1 MELGFNYNDGGRAK
15 YFSAERVGDCV
26 CRAIAIGNDMD
37 YKEVYDL
44 INKYAK
50 KEHVGKRKKGISNAR
65 NGVYKD
71 TIRKVLE
78 DLGWT
83 WVATMEIG
91 KGCQVHLR
99 ANEIPMNETIIVNVS
114 KHTTCVKN
122 GVINDTYD
130 CSRGGTRCVYGY
142 FIKKKNHVLNENQ
155 KNVEKKEE
163 KQTKREIT
171 IEDVKDYIKELKV
184 MKGTL
189 EQQITKN
196 QEMVKWCVN
205 QINYFENK
213 IKEIIG
219 GAE

>member
-1 MELGFNYNDGGRAK
+1 MEKLGFNYNDGGRAK

-71 TIRKVLE
+71 TIKRVLE

-130 CSRGGTRCVYGY
+130 CSREGTRCVYGY
-142 FIKKKNHVLNENQ
+142 YIKRNKNKLLNEDI
-155 KNVEKKEE
+155 KNVVKA
-163 KQTKREIT
+163 QTTRDIT
-171 IEDVKDYIKELKV
+171 INDIKDYIKELKI
-184 MKGTL
+184 MKETIE
-189 EQQITKN
+189 EQIIKN
-196 QEMVKWCVN
+196 QEMVNWCIK
-205 QINYFENK
+205 QINYFEKK

>member
-1 MELGFNYNDGGRAK
+1 MEKLGFNYNDGGRAK

-71 TIRKVLE
+71 TIKRVLE
-78 DLGWT
+78 ELGWT

-130 CSRGGTRCVYGY
+130 CSREGTRCVYGY
-142 FIKKKNHVLNENQ
+142 YIKRNKNKLLNEDT
-155 KNVEKKEE
+155 KNVVKT
-163 KQTKREIT
+163 QTTRDIT
-171 IEDVKDYIKELKV
+171 INDIKDYIKELKI
-184 MKGTL
+184 MKETIEG
-189 EQQITKN
+189 QIIKN
-196 QEMVKWCVN
+196 QEMVNWCIK
-205 QINYFENK
+205 QINYFEKK

>member
-1 MELGFNYNDGGRAK
+1 MEKLGFNYNDGGRAK

-71 TIRKVLE
+71 TIKRVLE

-130 CSRGGTRCVYGY
+130 CSREGTRCVYGY
-142 FIKKKNHVLNENQ
+142 YIKRNKNKLLNEDT
-155 KNVEKKEE
+155 KNVVKT
-163 KQTKREIT
+163 QTTRDIT
-171 IEDVKDYIKELKV
+171 INDIKDYIKELKI
-184 MKGTL
+184 MKETIEG
-189 EQQITKN
+189 QIIKN
-196 QEMVKWCVN
+196 QEMVNWCIK
-205 QINYFENK
+205 QINYFEKK

>member
-1 MELGFNYNDGGRAK
+1 MEKLGFNYNDGGRAK

-71 TIRKVLE
+71 TIKRVLE

-130 CSRGGTRCVYGY
+130 CSREGTRCVYGY
-142 FIKKKNHVLNENQ
+142 YIKRNKNKLLNENI
-155 KNVEKKEE
+155 KNVAKT
-163 KQTKREIT
+163 QTTRDIT
-171 IEDVKDYIKELKV
+171 INDIQDYIKELKN
-184 MKGTL
+184 MKG
-189 EQQITKN
+189 ICN
-196 QEMVKWCVN
+196 N
-205 QINYFENK
+205 GY
-213 IKEIIG
+213 
-219 GAE
+219 

>member
-1 MELGFNYNDGGRAK
+1 MEKLGFNYNDGGRAK

-71 TIRKVLE
+71 TIKRVLE

-130 CSRGGTRCVYGY
+130 CSREGTRCVYGY
-142 FIKKKNHVLNENQ
+142 YIKRNKNKLLNEDT
-155 KNVEKKEE
+155 KNVVKT
-163 KQTKREIT
+163 QTTRDIT
-171 IEDVKDYIKELKV
+171 INDIKDYIKELKI
-184 MKGTL
+184 MKETIEG
-189 EQQITKN
+189 QIIKN
-196 QEMVKWCVN
+196 QEMVNWCIK
-205 QINYFENK
+205 QINYFEKK
-213 IKEIIG
+213 IEEIIG

>member
-1 MELGFNYNDGGRAK
+1 MEKLGFNYNDGGRAK

-71 TIRKVLE
+71 TIKRVLE

-130 CSRGGTRCVYGY
+130 CSREGTRCVYGY
-142 FIKKKNHVLNENQ
+142 YIKRNKNKLLNEDT
-155 KNVEKKEE
+155 KNVIKT
-163 KQTKREIT
+163 QTTRDIT
-171 IEDVKDYIKELKV
+171 INDIKDYIKELKI
-184 MKGTL
+184 MKETIEG
-189 EQQITKN
+189 QIIKN
-196 QEMVKWCVN
+196 QEMVNWCIK
-205 QINYFENK
+205 QINYFEKK

>member
-1 MELGFNYNDGGRAK
+1 MEKLGFNYNDGGRAK

-71 TIRKVLE
+71 TIRRVLE

-130 CSRGGTRCVYGY
+130 CSREGTRCVYGY
-142 FIKKKNHVLNENQ
+142 YIKRNKNKLLNEDT
-155 KNVEKKEE
+155 KNVVKT
-163 KQTKREIT
+163 QTTRDIT
-171 IEDVKDYIKELKV
+171 INDIKDYIKELKI
-184 MKGTL
+184 MKETIEG
-189 EQQITKN
+189 QIIKN
-196 QEMVKWCVN
+196 QEMVNWCIK
-205 QINYFENK
+205 QINYFEKK

>member
-1 MELGFNYNDGGRAK
+1 MEKLGFNYNDGGRAK

-71 TIRKVLE
+71 TIKRVLE

-130 CSRGGTRCVYGY
+130 CSREGTRCVYGY
-142 FIKKKNHVLNENQ
+142 YIKRNKNKLLNEDI
-155 KNVEKKEE
+155 KNVVKT
-163 KQTKREIT
+163 QTTRDIT
-171 IEDVKDYIKELKV
+171 INDIKDYIKELKI
-184 MKGTL
+184 MKETIEG
-189 EQQITKN
+189 QIIKN
-196 QEMVKWCVN
+196 QEMVNWCIK
-205 QINYFENK
+205 QINYFEKK
-213 IKEIIG
+213 IKEIVG